1 MHKHNLLFG
10 LVGLVIGVAV
20 GYFATQSINKNVPA
34 LSNEAASA
42 AQMPAGGPPPVVLE
56 MLKKASD
63 EPENF
68 DAQMQV
74 AALYQQIGRP
84 EKMIEFLKRAVKLKP
99 TDADALQNLTRALL
113 ESGNKAEAETTLKQ
127 LEKASPKN
135 PAIAELKKQ
144 LGSK

>member
-1 MHKHNLLFG
+1 MQKDSLLFG
-10 LVGLVIGVAV
+10 LVGIVLGVAV
-20 GYFATQSINKNVPA
+20 GYFATQSINKNGAVAP
-34 LSNEAASA
+34 NEVGAA

-56 MLKKASD
+56 MLKKAND

-84 EKMIEFLKRAVKLKP
+84 EKMVEFLKRAVKLKP
-99 TDADALQNLTRALL
+99 TDADALQNLTRALI
-113 ESGNKAEAETTLKQ
+113 ETGNKEEAQSTLKQ